1 MTAITRAL
9 GVRGERLAEEHLIEK
24 GAHLLTRNYRI
35 PEAEIDLVMEDEGE
49 LVAVEVKTRFIDDLA
64 QPEEAVNWRKLQRIV
79 LALTAY
85 ASDSDYLEKPWRID
99 VVVIQVDLDGAVVR
113 LEHLR
118 SVYPT

>member
-1 MTAITRAL
+1 MTTITKAL
-9 GVRGERLAEEHLIEK
+9 GVRGERLAEEHLVDK
-24 GAHLLTRNYRI
+24 GLQLLTRNYRI

-49 LVAVEVKTRFIDDLA
+49 LVAVEVKTRFVDDLA
-64 QPEEAVNWRKLQRIV
+64 QPEEAVTWRKLQRIV

-85 ASDSDYLEKPWRID
+85 ASDADYMEKPWRID
-99 VVVIQVDLDGAVVR
+99 VVVIQVDLDGGVVR

>member
-9 GVRGERLAEEHLIEK
+9 GVRGERLAEEHLIE
-24 GAHLLTRNYRI
+24 GGLRLLSRNFRI

-49 LVAVEVKTRFIDDLA
+49 LVAVEVKTRFVDDLA

-79 LALTAY
+79 VALTAY
-85 ASDSDYLEKPWRID
+85 ASDTDYLEKPWRID
-99 VVVIQVDLDGAVVR
+99 VVAIQVDLLGSVVR
-113 LEHLR
+113 LEHFR